1 MFNLFQ
7 SLLVR
12 EYQTFL
18 SISRSARALLFS
30 VFVFNLATP
39 LLNLFSSSFLLRTG
53 NDFKMVALFNIAV
66 YVALALS
73 YYLNGFLFR
82 FATVPHLYQ
91 IGVLGQAMVLV
102 AFFFAAPTTVVGVL
116 LFGFLHG
123 IPAGLFWANRKLIAM
138 DTTADGQ
145 RFYFTGLEQILGVI
159 GGILTPL
166 VVGWYVG
173 DLHALSQ
180 SVSARYQTLSLVA
193 FVLLAAAA
201 FYASKIRQK
210 FPVEYQYHPPFTSF
224 RWQQVRKIQ
233 FLEGFRNGVNGFLL
247 PLFVFEYVGAEK
259 ELGSI
264 ASLAALFSCGILYI
278 LIRKLK
284 TRARMEV
291 LAVTYLAFIVVTLV
305 HFFAGS
311 AASALAF
318 VLLIDPI
325 FNLNWSAFNPL
336 LLRQI
341 ELEDQGVKRHNYS
354 YITDLQTF
362 LNGGRVVSTILF
374 LLALFLLTQSQVLRF
389 FPLILSISQLAI
401 LVLFKKLHNNSR
413 TVI

>member
-1 MFNLFQ
+1 
-7 SLLVR
+7 
-12 EYQTFL
+12 
-18 SISRSARALLFS
+18 
-30 VFVFNLATP
+30 
-39 LLNLFSSSFLLRTG
+39 
-53 NDFKMVALFNIAV
+53 MVAIYNIAV
-66 YVALALS
+66 YVALAFS
-73 YYLNGFLFR
+73 YYLNGKLFR
-82 FATVPHLYQ
+82 FASVTQLYQ
-91 IGVLGQAMVLV
+91 IGVLGQAVVLV
-102 AFFFAAPTTVVGVL
+102 AFFFSAPTTVIGVL
-116 LFGFLHG
+116 IFGLLHG

-145 RFYFTGLEQILGVI
+145 RFYFTGIEQILGVI

-180 SVSARYQTLSLVA
+180 SVSSRYQTLSLVA
-193 FVLLAAAA
+193 FVLLAVSA
-201 FYASKIRQK
+201 FYATKIRQK
-210 FPVEYQYHPPFTSF
+210 IPVEFQFHPPFTSF
-224 RWQQVRKIQ
+224 RWKQVRKIQ

-264 ASLAALFSCGILYI
+264 ASLAALSSCGILYV

-291 LAVTYLAFIVVTLV
+291 LAITYLAFIMVTLI
-305 HFFAGS
+305 HFFVGS
-311 AASALAF
+311 NASALAF

-341 ELEDQGVKRHNYS
+341 EIEDQGIKRHNYA
-354 YITDLQTF
+354 YITDLQAF
-362 LNGGRVVSTILF
+362 LNGGRIVSTLLF
-374 LLALFLLTQSQVLRF
+374 LVALLYLSQSQVLRF
-389 FPLILSISQLAI
+389 FPLLLAISQLII
-401 LVLFKKLHNNSR
+401 LLLFRKVQSERLVRSEQ
-413 TVI
+413 T